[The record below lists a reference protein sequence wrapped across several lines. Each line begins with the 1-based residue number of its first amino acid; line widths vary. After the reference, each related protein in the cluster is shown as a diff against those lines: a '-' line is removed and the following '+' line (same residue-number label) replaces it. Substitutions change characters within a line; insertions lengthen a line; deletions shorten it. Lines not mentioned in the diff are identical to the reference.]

1 MKPELTSNMKEYI
14 SSGNSNK
21 MTFNLSS
28 ILYKIEDTDL
38 LIGFHNILD
47 DYIDEIKKTCK
58 TLHMTKSQL
67 NKYKYKPW
75 LFVYD
80 VYGNSDLEY
89 IILRIN
95 NMITAKD
102 FNKSTILVFTG
113 DTLEMIN
120 KIQNA
125 EKKYIR
131 MNRNSLE

>member
-1 MKPELTSNMKEYI
+1 M
-14 SSGNSNK
+14 
-21 MTFNLSS
+21 
-28 ILYKIEDTDL
+28 
-38 LIGFHNILD
+38 
-47 DYIDEIKKTCK
+47 
-58 TLHMTKSQL
+58 